1 MRKGA
6 SVNQLLQVKAEPV
19 GDAISRLSSLRV
31 NLEVVI
37 VSPLSGQIRI
47 NRSGIS
53 IIVYTNYQEK
63 NQDAS
68 FFYVNFKLAFGFTAK
83 FFYK

>member
-6 SVNQLLQVKAEPV
+6 SVNQLLQVKVEPV

-47 NRSGIS
+47 TRSGIS

-68 FFYVNFKLAFGFTAK
+68 FFYVNVKPAFGFTAK

>member
-6 SVNQLLQVKAEPV
+6 SVNQLLQVKVEPV

-47 NRSGIS
+47 NRSVVA

-68 FFYVNFKLAFGFTAK
+68 FFYVNVKLAFVFTAK
-83 FFYK
+83 FFL

>member
-47 NRSGIS
+47 NRSVVA

-68 FFYVNFKLAFGFTAK
+68 FFYVNVKLAFVFTAK
-83 FFYK
+83 FFL